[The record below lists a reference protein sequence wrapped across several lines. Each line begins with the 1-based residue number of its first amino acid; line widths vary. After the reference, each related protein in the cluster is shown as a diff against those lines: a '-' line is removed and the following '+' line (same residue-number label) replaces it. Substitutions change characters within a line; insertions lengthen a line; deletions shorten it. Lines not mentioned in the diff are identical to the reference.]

1 MQMGTL
7 AAFVLLELTLC
18 LIPGPAVLLTLSY
31 ALRRGTRGG
40 LAAASG
46 ILAGNTLYFVLSGLG
61 VVALLLASY
70 RVFTILKWA
79 GALYLA
85 FLGLRALFARH
96 GVTPDETALGRG
108 EGGRAFGSGFVTQ
121 VSNPKALVFFVAIL
135 PQFID
140 PHGAIWLQ
148 LLILTVASL
157 VVELS
162 VLTGY
167 TLAAGRCLVA
177 TAERDGVRL
186 GVVVLNSLA
195 PGTQARQLLDR
206 GFEDVYHLRRVSEPP
221 LPAGA

>member
-1 MQMGTL
+1 MPWGTL

-40 LAAASG
+40 LAAAGG

-61 VVALLLASY
+61 VMAVVLASY
-70 RVFTILKWA
+70 QVFTVLKWV

-85 FLGLRALFARH
+85 LLGLRALFARH
-96 GVTPDETALGRG
+96 GVTPDARSLQPG
-108 EGGRAFGSGFVTQ
+108 ERGRAFGSGFVTQ

-140 PHGAIWLQ
+140 PRTTIWLQ
-148 LLILTVASL
+148 LSILTFASL
-157 VVELS
+157 LVELG

-167 TLAAGRCLVA
+167 TLAADRLRRSNA
-177 TAERDGVRL
+177 AERA
-186 GVVVLNSLA
+186 SLWIERAGGAILIGIAARIAREPLVGA
-195 PGTQARQLLDR
+195 P
-206 GFEDVYHLRRVSEPP
+206 
-221 LPAGA
+221 

>member
-1 MQMGTL
+1 MSWATL

-31 ALRRGTRGG
+31 ALRRGRGAG

-70 RVFTILKWA
+70 RVFTLLKWG

-85 FLGLRALFARH
+85 SLGIRALLTRRGIA
-96 GVTPDETALGRG
+96 PDPQALQPG
-108 EGGRAFGSGFVTQ
+108 ERRRALSAGFVTQ
-121 VSNPKALVFFVAIL
+121 VSNPKAIVFFIAIV

-140 PHGAIWLQ
+140 VHRPLWLQ
-148 LLILTVASL
+148 LGILTLASIL
-157 VVELS
+157 IELG

-167 TLAAGRCLVA
+167 SLAADRLRRSAAAERASLWIERAGGLILLGIAARIAREPLVA
-177 TAERDGVRL
+177 
-186 GVVVLNSLA
+186 
-195 PGTQARQLLDR
+195 P
-206 GFEDVYHLRRVSEPP
+206 
-221 LPAGA
+221 

>member
-1 MQMGTL
+1 MQLGTL

-79 GALYLA
+79 GALYLV

-96 GVTPDETALGRG
+96 GVTPDQTALGRG

-121 VSNPKALVFFVAIL
+121 VSNPKALIYFVAIL

-140 PHGAIWLQ
+140 PHGVIWLQ
-148 LLILTVASL
+148 VAILTVASF
-157 VVELS
+157 VIESS

-167 TLAAGRCLVA
+167 TLAADRLRRSPA
-177 TAERDGVRL
+177 AERA
-186 GVVVLNSLA
+186 SLWIERFGGA
-195 PGTQARQLLDR
+195 ILIGIAARIAR
-206 GFEDVYHLRRVSEPP
+206 EPI
-221 LPAGA
+221 AGSP

>member
-1 MQMGTL
+1 MSWATL

-31 ALRRGTRGG
+31 ALRRGTRAG

-70 RVFTILKWA
+70 RIFTLLKWG

-85 FLGLRALFARH
+85 FLGIRALLARR
-96 GVTPDETALGRG
+96 GIVPDPEAMQPGERRRALS
-108 EGGRAFGSGFVTQ
+108 AGFVTQ
-121 VSNPKALVFFVAIL
+121 ISNPKAIVFFAAIL

-140 PHGAIWLQ
+140 VHRPVWLQ
-148 LLILTVASL
+148 LGILTLASIAI
-157 VVELS
+157 ELG

-167 TLAAGRCLVA
+167 TLAADRLRRSPAAERASLWIERAGGAVLIGIAARVAGERLVA
-177 TAERDGVRL
+177 
-186 GVVVLNSLA
+186 
-195 PGTQARQLLDR
+195 P
-206 GFEDVYHLRRVSEPP
+206 
-221 LPAGA
+221 